1 MNVAAKLLLCISA
14 DQASAAVWRQRRLTD
29 IRYFSNDQQGWAA
42 FGGLLRDAR
51 GIPLRIMVDTIDE
64 DYRFETLPYVSGSDR
79 AEMVGRKLRQLYRT
93 TPYTAWSL
101 QERVAGKR
109 RDARFLFA
117 AITSPDLLAPWLQ
130 VVRDAR
136 TPVEGIFPL
145 PMVSLALIER
155 LKLRDPNLLLVT
167 KNGAGLRQTYCRQ
180 LKFRLSRLTAP
191 RESGASDE
199 SYFAAEI
206 GNTRMYLDALTVTH
220 VDDPVTVLI
229 LDSDETLAALPAMIE
244 RLRPNLRCVRLGRDE
259 LASRLGVSAAD
270 LQSSADALHLY
281 LLGSGARAIDV
292 APATLKTGFEIHRVQ
307 RLTYA
312 GAGIAALVALA
323 WLGVDGLRI
332 AQSEERII
340 EVGAQIDRYQTRYRE
355 VTSQFP
361 RAPASADEMRATVEA
376 ASRIRA
382 RLRTPE
388 TMFVVIS
395 KALDASPDIA
405 LKHVEWRRGQEEE
418 ATASSSAAGSA
429 SAVPTKATEGR
440 QLGVISAEVRGDIQN
455 QRSVIA
461 RIQRFATQLGSN
473 RMVEEVKVLKLPI
486 DFNATGGI
494 SGSTA
499 AINQPGQDA
508 FQLAVVFRRGV

>member
-1 MNVAAKLLLCISA
+1 MGAKLLLCVSA
-14 DQASAAVWRQRRLTD
+14 DQAAAAVWRGRRLTD
-29 IRYFSNDQQGWAA
+29 IRHFSNDQQGWAA
-42 FGGLLRDAR
+42 FGGLLRNAR

-101 QERVAGKR
+101 QERMAGKR

-145 PMVSLALIER
+145 PMVSLGLIER
-155 LKLRDPNLLLVT
+155 LKLRDPNLLIVT

-180 LKFRLSRLTAP
+180 LKFRLSRLTAA

-199 SYFAAEI
+199 SYFATEI

-229 LDSDETLAALPAMIE
+229 LDSDETLAALPATIE
-244 RLRPNLRCVRLGRDE
+244 RLRPNLRCVRLGRE
-259 LASRLGVSAAD
+259 EIASRLGVSATD

-281 LLGSGARAIDV
+281 LLGSGRPAIDV
-292 APATLKTGFEIHRVQ
+292 APAALKTGFDIYRLQ
-307 RLTYA
+307 QLTYA
-312 GAGIAALVALA
+312 GAGVAALVALA
-323 WLGVDGLRI
+323 WLGANGLRI
-332 AQSEERII
+332 AQSEERIV
-340 EVGAQIDRYQTRYRE
+340 ELGAQIDRYQTRYRE

-361 RAPASADEMRATVEA
+361 QAPASADEMRDAVETA
-376 ASRIRA
+376 NRIRS

-388 TMFVVIS
+388 SMFVVIS

-405 LKHVEWRRGQEEE
+405 LKHIEWRRREEEE
-418 ATASSSAAGSA
+418 ATAPSPAAGSA
-429 SAVPTKATEGR
+429 GAAPTKAAEGR
-440 QLGVISAEVRGDIQN
+440 QLGIVSAEVHGNIQN
-455 QRSVIA
+455 QRSVLA
-461 RIQRFATQLGSN
+461 RIQRFAAQLGSN
-473 RMVEEVKVLKLPI
+473 RMVQEVKVLKLPV
-486 DFNATGGI
+486 DLNASSGI

-499 AINQPGQDA
+499 SIDQPDQGT
-508 FQLAVVFRRGV
+508 FQVAVVFRPGV